1 MTKTILE
8 KNRLEAF
15 SDGVIAIIITLLVL
29 EMKVPH
35 IEGDIN
41 PYSIGTA
48 LLGIVPKFL
57 SWALSFFMIL
67 IMWVNHHRIFNDLKH
82 SDNGLMFLNGLLL
95 FWMSFV
101 PFPTAFMGDYFD
113 QPLAMFFFG
122 LCMTFTGL
130 SFYLLRRY
138 ISKHNH
144 LLKDS
149 VDLKVYKNLL
159 LRTIIFG
166 PVLYFVGAVSAF
178 IYPYLAYAI
187 YALTPIYFVF
197 FGMNKKSERNQE

>member
-1 MTKTILE
+1 MSKTILE

-41 PYSIGTA
+41 PYTIGAA

-57 SWALSFFMIL
+57 SWALSFFMVL
-67 IMWVNHHRIFNDLKH
+67 IMWVNHHRIFNDIKH
-82 SDNGLMFLNGLLL
+82 SDNGLMWVNGLLL

-113 QPLAMFFFG
+113 QPLAVFFFG
-122 LCMTFTGL
+122 LCMTFMGI

-138 ISKHNH
+138 LYNH
-144 LLKDS
+144 KELLKDS
-149 VDLKVYKNLL
+149 VDLVQYKKLL
-159 LRTIIFG
+159 NSTIIFG
-166 PVLYFVGAVSAF
+166 PALYFFGAICAF

-187 YALTPIYFVF
+187 YIAIPIYFVF
-197 FGMNKKSERNQE
+197 FGMNKKPEGN

>member
-1 MTKTILE
+1 MTKPILE

-29 EMKVPH
+29 EIKVPH
-35 IEGDIN
+35 IEGEIN
-41 PYSIGTA
+41 PYSIGAA
-48 LLGIVPKFL
+48 LLETVPKFL

-82 SDNGLMFLNGLLL
+82 SDNGLMWANGLLL

-113 QPLAMFFFG
+113 QPLTMFFFG

-130 SFYLLRRY
+130 SFYILRLY
-138 ISKHNH
+138 IHKHNH
-144 LLKDS
+144 LLKEN
-149 VDLKVYKNLL
+149 VNLTNYKKMLS
-159 LRTIIFG
+159 RTLVFG
-166 PVLYFVGAVSAF
+166 PLLYFIGAVSAF
-178 IYPYLAYAI
+178 IYPYLAYGI
-187 YALTPIYFVF
+187 YAAIPIYFVF
-197 FGMNKKSERNQE
+197 FGMNEKSKD